1 MEKKKLNIMTL
12 CSNSL
17 IAEAFKSIIIASGYK
32 HSSLKDYYYL
42 EDKVKNLK
50 TDLILID
57 ENITANGKK
66 KHYYSLFKN
75 YKENLPVLIAVNEE
89 NKKFLEED
97 IFTYIKKPI
106 NIMDFKKL
114 VEPYRK
120 YSKDLISDKMKL
132 GKHIYN
138 SHLRTLEL
146 TDGKKIRF
154 TNFEALLIFIFIK
167 NVNKSLSAKFL
178 IERVL
183 GYSSEADSNTLK
195 THIWRLR
202 KKLNNQNLNFAL
214 ENNNDGYILKKK

>member
-1 MEKKKLNIMTL
+1 MQKKKLNIMTL

-17 IAEAFKSIIIASGYK
+17 ISEAFKSIIIASGYK
-32 HSSLKDYYYL
+32 HSSLKDYSYL
-42 EDKVKNLK
+42 EEKVINFK

-57 ENITANGKK
+57 ENITVNGKT
-66 KHYYSLFKN
+66 KHYYNLFKN
-75 YKENLPVLIAVNEE
+75 YKANLPVLVAVNEE
-89 NKKFLEED
+89 NKKILEKD
-97 IFTYIKKPI
+97 VFTYIKKPI
-106 NIMDFKKL
+106 NIMRFKKL

-120 YSKDLISDKMKL
+120 YPKDLKSDKMKL
-132 GKHIYN
+132 GEHIYN

-167 NVNKSLSAKFL
+167 NVNKSLSSKFL
-178 IERVL
+178 IESVL

-202 KKLNNQNLNFAL
+202 KKLNNQNINFVL